1 MSASIG
7 TTAPGL
13 ERFVD
18 FPFRCDTS
26 GRMAATLSRR
36 RGRRWLSR
44 LLSVALTLVV
54 GLALVAAWVR
64 VVQTLLKAPEH
75 KPPIGNV
82 TSVVW
87 DGRVFTTSAQ
97 LRAFFEARGLSYT
110 RWAKAHP
117 YAFTG
122 EKPPAATRRAAAT
135 KPVVKPKP
143 KAKAAAAAKTVTTAV
158 PAPRSTPAST
168 GGGFDL
174 RPILATAVTVLLILA
189 AVALALFATVAARFV
204 PRLSRR
210 MRLDPE
216 RRLTVIAASLAILFG
231 LFIAHFMS

>member
-1 MSASIG
+1 
-7 TTAPGL
+7 
-13 ERFVD
+13 
-18 FPFRCDTS
+18 
-26 GRMAATLSRR
+26 MAATLSRR

-44 LLSVALTLVV
+44 LLSLGLTLVV

-122 EKPPAATRRAAAT
+122 EKPPATTRKATASRT

-143 KAKAAAAAKTVTTAV
+143 KPAAAAKTVTTAA

-174 RPILATAVTVLLILA
+174 RPILATAVTVLLVLA

-204 PRLSRR
+204 PRFSRR
-210 MRLDPE
+210 LRLDPE
-216 RRLTVIAASLAILFG
+216 RRLTVVAASLAILFG